1 MNAISPSTQ
10 AGPSGRRVKFI
21 VWPAVAGIALL
32 SGLISMLY
40 LTGSLFMLEVYDRVL
55 PSRSVPTL
63 VGLGALVL
71 ALYAFQGFFDLIRGR
86 LLVRAAIA
94 LDGSLRRPIFEAVL
108 AEPLLARTSGDGLQ
122 PLRDL
127 DQVRAFLSSPG
138 PAALFDLPWVPIY
151 IALCFAFHFWIGMA
165 ALGGAFVLMGLTA
178 MTDLLTRGP
187 TRASARAAT
196 VSIGWAN
203 AGRQNAEVL
212 RAMGMTSDVASV
224 WERASR
230 EHVSTQRRIAD
241 VTGGFGSATKVIRL
255 ALQSGVLG
263 IGAYLV
269 IRGEATGGIMIA
281 SSILLARALAPVEI
295 AVGNWK
301 GFVAARQSWS
311 RLRTCLARVPQQTAS
326 VALRAPRKS
335 LTVEAVAVVA
345 PGGDRILVHDANF
358 AVAAGSVLAIAGPS
372 GSGKSCLARAL
383 VGVWT
388 PARGKVKLD
397 GASLDQWSA
406 ECLGKHVGYL
416 PQDVELFQGTVA
428 QNISRFSAEA
438 SSDAVIEAAEAA
450 GVHDL
455 ICSFAH
461 GYDTAL
467 GEGGT
472 ALSAGQRQR
481 IGLARA
487 LYGSPFLIV
496 LDEPNSNLDADGE
509 AALLD
514 AIRSARARG
523 AVVVIVAH
531 RQSVLTA
538 VDHVLVLSEGRLKAF
553 GPKDDVLQALRPAG
567 VPDGG
572 TARLARTQGS
582 GPDRGAG
589 QLRIVAEA
597 QRAPS

>member
-1 MNAISPSTQ
+1 
-10 AGPSGRRVKFI
+10 
-21 VWPAVAGIALL
+21 
-32 SGLISMLY
+32 
-40 LTGSLFMLEVYDRVL
+40 
-55 PSRSVPTL
+55 
-63 VGLGALVL
+63 
-71 ALYAFQGFFDLIRGR
+71 
-86 LLVRAAIA
+86 
-94 LDGSLRRPIFEAVL
+94 
-108 AEPLLARTSGDGLQ
+108 
-122 PLRDL
+122 
-127 DQVRAFLSSPG
+127 
-138 PAALFDLPWVPIY
+138 
-151 IALCFAFHFWIGMA
+151 
-165 ALGGAFVLMGLTA
+165 
-178 MTDLLTRGP
+178 
-187 TRASARAAT
+187 
-196 VSIGWAN
+196 
-203 AGRQNAEVL
+203 
-212 RAMGMTSDVASV
+212 MGMTSNVANI

-281 SSILLARALAPVEI
+281 SSILLARALAPVELAI
-295 AVGNWK
+295 GNWK
-301 GFVAARQSWS
+301 GFVAARQSWR
-311 RLRTCLARVPQQTAS
+311 RLRTCLARAPQQSAS
-326 VALRAPRKS
+326 VALHPPRKS

-397 GASLDQWSA
+397 GASLDQWSK

-455 ICSFAH
+455 ICSFPR

-467 GEGGT
+467 GEGGA

-523 AVVVIVAH
+523 AVVIIVAH

-553 GPKDDVLQALRPAG
+553 GPKDDVLQALRRPG

-572 TARLARTQGS
+572 TARLARTQGPAS
-582 GPDRGAG
+582 DRGAG
-589 QLRIVAEA
+589 QLRIVAEGE
-597 QRAPS
+597 RTSS

>member
-1 MNAISPSTQ
+1 
-10 AGPSGRRVKFI
+10 
-21 VWPAVAGIALL
+21 
-32 SGLISMLY
+32 
-40 LTGSLFMLEVYDRVL
+40 
-55 PSRSVPTL
+55 
-63 VGLGALVL
+63 
-71 ALYAFQGFFDLIRGR
+71 
-86 LLVRAAIA
+86 
-94 LDGSLRRPIFEAVL
+94 
-108 AEPLLARTSGDGLQ
+108 
-122 PLRDL
+122 
-127 DQVRAFLSSPG
+127 
-138 PAALFDLPWVPIY
+138 
-151 IALCFAFHFWIGMA
+151 
-165 ALGGAFVLMGLTA
+165 
-178 MTDLLTRGP
+178 
-187 TRASARAAT
+187 
-196 VSIGWAN
+196 
-203 AGRQNAEVL
+203 
-212 RAMGMTSDVASV
+212 
-224 WERASR
+224 
-230 EHVSTQRRIAD
+230 
-241 VTGGFGSATKVIRL
+241 
-255 ALQSGVLG
+255 
-263 IGAYLV
+263 
-269 IRGEATGGIMIA
+269 MIA

-397 GASLDQWSA
+397 SASLDQWST
-406 ECLGKHVGYL
+406 ECLGKHIGYL

-438 SSDAVIEAAEAA
+438 SSDAVIKAAEAA

-481 IGLARA
+481 VGLARA

-509 AALLD
+509 AALLE

-538 VDHVLVLSEGRLKAF
+538 VDYVLVLSEGRLKAF

-567 VPDGG
+567 APDGG
-572 TARLARTQGS
+572 TNRLARTQGTA
-582 GPDRGAG
+582 PDRGAG
-589 QLRIVAEA
+589 QLRIIAERE
-597 QRAPS
+597 RAPS

>member
-1 MNAISPSTQ
+1 
-10 AGPSGRRVKFI
+10 
-21 VWPAVAGIALL
+21 
-32 SGLISMLY
+32 
-40 LTGSLFMLEVYDRVL
+40 
-55 PSRSVPTL
+55 
-63 VGLGALVL
+63 
-71 ALYAFQGFFDLIRGR
+71 
-86 LLVRAAIA
+86 
-94 LDGSLRRPIFEAVL
+94 
-108 AEPLLARTSGDGLQ
+108 
-122 PLRDL
+122 
-127 DQVRAFLSSPG
+127 
-138 PAALFDLPWVPIY
+138 
-151 IALCFAFHFWIGMA
+151 MA
-165 ALGGAFVLMGLTA
+165 ALGGAFVLVALTA
-178 MTDLLTRGP
+178 VTDLLTRGP

-196 VSIGWAN
+196 ASIGWAN

-212 RAMGMTSDVASV
+212 RAMGMTSNVANV

-241 VTGGFGSATKVIRL
+241 VTGGLGSATKVIRL

-281 SSILLARALAPVEI
+281 SSILLARALAPVELAI
-295 AVGNWK
+295 GNWK

-311 RLRTCLARVPQQTAS
+311 RLRTCLARAPQQSAS
-326 VALRAPRKS
+326 VALHPPRKS
-335 LTVEAVAVVA
+335 LTVEAVTVVA

-372 GSGKSCLARAL
+372 GSGKSSLARAL

-397 GASLDQWSA
+397 GASLDQWSN

-481 IGLARA
+481 VGLARA

-514 AIRSARARG
+514 AIGSARARG

-531 RQSVLTA
+531 RQSVLTV
-538 VDHVLVLSEGRLKAF
+538 VDQVLVLSEGRLRAF
-553 GPKDDVLQALRPAG
+553 GPKDDVLQALRPAS

-572 TARLARTQGS
+572 TTRLARTK
-582 GPDRGAG
+582 GPPSDRGAG
-589 QLRIVAEA
+589 QLRIVAE
-597 QRAPS
+597 REGAPS